1 MNKYIAAFVLAMLV
15 CAVASA
21 HDLTAEECPAY
32 SELAR
37 IAITARNTGI
47 SSADFV
53 PAIMKL
59 MVAQGSKF
67 GVKDAE
73 DIKRV
78 MEFVRAVYGL
88 DIPPG
93 KHIDED
99 ATVANVLHQ
108 CEVNTGMHDK
118 PMTPDPSV
126 PYKGN
131 QIGA

>member
-21 HDLTAEECPAY
+21 HDITAEECPSYA
-32 SELAR
+32 ELAR
-37 IAITARNTGI
+37 IAVKARNNGLEP
-47 SSADFV
+47 SYFV
-53 PAIMKL
+53 PNFMRL
-59 MVAQGSKF
+59 MTEHGKDFA
-67 GVKDAE
+67 VKDAE
-73 DIKRV
+73 DIKRA
-78 MEFVRAVYGL
+78 MEFVRAVNAL

-99 ATVANVLHQ
+99 TTVANVLHQ
-108 CEVNTGMHDK
+108 CEVNAGMHDK

-131 QIGA
+131 QIQS